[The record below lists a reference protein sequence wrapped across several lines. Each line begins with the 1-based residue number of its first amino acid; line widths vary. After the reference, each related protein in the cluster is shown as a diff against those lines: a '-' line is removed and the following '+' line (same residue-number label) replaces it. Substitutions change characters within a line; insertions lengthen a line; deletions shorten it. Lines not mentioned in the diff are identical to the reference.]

1 MVDVTV
7 YFDNQ
12 VDFQT
17 VTVPSENPL
26 SPKEYTVVEVLS
38 TTGESVISDIM
49 KESVSGKEIG

>member
-17 VTVPSENPL
+17 ATVPSENTL
-26 SPKEYTVVEVLS
+26 SPKEYTVVDVLS
-38 TTGESVISDIM
+38 TTGENVISDIM